1 MGMAAV
7 IHKKG
12 APDNFV
18 WEEFK
23 VGSPERD
30 LLPHEVVGCA
40 FLVDYRRHSHDAFFL
55 LLSIVATFR
64 TEGSQ
69 MLSTITISNSLAPS
83 FLRCGAASR
92 YSADSWQAIA
102 FSPWHPWHCCC
113 EVRNCLGRTVRHVP
127 NCF

>member
-1 MGMAAV
+1 MGCGIPARWYVSAKFTPTAV
-7 IHKKG
+7 LRRRTWPPLG
-12 APDNFV
+12 RPDL
-18 WEEFK
+18 
-23 VGSPERD
+23 D

-55 LLSIVATFR
+55 LLSIVATFH

-83 FLRCGAASR
+83 FLRCAAASR

-102 FSPWHPWHCCC
+102 F
-113 EVRNCLGRTVRHVP
+113 
-127 NCF
+127 